1 MKIIKKINN
10 NVALAQDARG
20 NDLVVFGK
28 GVGFPSMPYELK
40 DLSNV
45 QRTFYDVSQRYI
57 DLLQDLPEGLLLAA
71 DDMVSEALEE
81 LDCDLN
87 PNLPFILADHLNFAI
102 QRSRE
107 GVSLQNPLSYD
118 VSHLYPKEYEVARRG
133 MTILRQQL
141 GVQLPDSETVS
152 VALHIINAESEASD
166 MHSTVANLQLIS
178 ALSEMVEEY
187 FGIQIDRDSF
197 NYSRLVM
204 HMRYLVQRM
213 SEGRPMEEDAASRE
227 LFRSVRLEYPEDYN
241 CTRKIVDWLAE
252 NRGWNCSCEE
262 QLYLIMHIHR
272 VRVTAQAAGGEEPAE
287 D

>member
-28 GVGFPSMPYELK
+28 GVGFPPMPCELK

-71 DDMVSEALEE
+71 DDMVSEALGE

-118 VSHLYPKEYEVARRG
+118 VSHLYPKEADLVPLQGRCS
-133 MTILRQQL
+133 RQE
-141 GVQLPDSETVS
+141 G
-152 VALHIINAESEASD
+152 
-166 MHSTVANLQLIS
+166 LIS
-178 ALSEMVEEY
+178 PSDC
-187 FGIQIDRDSF
+187 GRTG
-197 NYSRLVM
+197 RL
-204 HMRYLVQRM
+204 L
-213 SEGRPMEEDAASRE
+213 G
-227 LFRSVRLEYPEDYN
+227 
-241 CTRKIVDWLAE
+241 
-252 NRGWNCSCEE
+252 
-262 QLYLIMHIHR
+262 
-272 VRVTAQAAGGEEPAE
+272 
-287 D
+287 